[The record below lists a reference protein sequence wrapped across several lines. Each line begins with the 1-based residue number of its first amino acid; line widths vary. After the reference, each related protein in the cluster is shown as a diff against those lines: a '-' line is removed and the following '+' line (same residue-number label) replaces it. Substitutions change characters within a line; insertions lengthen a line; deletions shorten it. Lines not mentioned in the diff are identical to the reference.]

1 MTEVAADFVADVGQ
15 PEAESNERSEDTT
28 STSPTSEMG
37 LGMLDLDDTASEPAQ
52 DDAEQTEGDPDVI
65 EPADADNSDG
75 KTDNLS
81 QRERDRRE
89 ADRYFQQ
96 NWEQH
101 RAEMQREREAFQKE
115 QETWR
120 QQSANQQPTQ
130 SIEQQLQADAEA
142 LRRQAMQ
149 VADPQQQRAL
159 LEQAAGIEY
168 VDKLVEQRMQGMV
181 KDMGLDSFGQL
192 REVVQRLSTQSE
204 SQRAQAMRTQIN
216 EAVQMYGQDVVSDP
230 STLRFIERNRDAL
243 NEINPSTGQ
252 TWTLAELLGRWTGRT
267 AEEASAARQTQ
278 RTQRNVAKTSAAPR
292 GQSASVRNNAGG
304 VLSKSQ
310 AIAEIAQTL

>member
-1 MTEVAADFVADVGQ
+1 MSEVAADFAADVGQ
-15 PEAESNERSEDTT
+15 PEASTSDRSEAQT
-28 STSPTSEMG
+28 PTSEMG
-37 LGMLDLDDTASEPAQ
+37 LGMLELDDAATDPTQ
-52 DDAEQTEGDPDVI
+52 DDAEQPDGDQ
-65 EPADADNSDG
+65 EESADANKSAG
-75 KTDNLS
+75 KTDNNLS

-96 NWEQH
+96 NWERH

-120 QQSANQQPTQ
+120 QSANQQPTQ

-142 LRRQAMQ
+142 LRRLAMQ
-149 VADPQQQRAL
+149 TADPQQQRAL

-181 KDMGLDSFGQL
+181 KSMGLDSFGQL
-192 REVVQRLSTQSE
+192 REVVQRMATRSE

-216 EAVQMYGQDVVSDP
+216 EAVQLYGQEVVSDP
-230 STLRFIERNRDAL
+230 STLRFIERNKDAL

-252 TWTLAELLGRWTGRT
+252 TWTLSELLGRWTGRT
-267 AEEASAARQTQ
+267 AEEAQNARQTQ

-292 GQSASVRNNAGG
+292 GQSASVRNGNGG
-304 VLSKSQ
+304 ILSRSQ

>member
-1 MTEVAADFVADVGQ
+1 MSEVAADFAADVGQ
-15 PEAESNERSEDTT
+15 PEASTSDRSEAQP
-28 STSPTSEMG
+28 SSEMG
-37 LGMLDLDDTASEPAQ
+37 LGMLELDDAATDPTQ
-52 DDAEQTEGDPDVI
+52 DDAEQPDGDQK
-65 EPADADNSDG
+65 ESADADNSDG
-75 KTDNLS
+75 KTDKNLS

-96 NWEQH
+96 NWERH

-115 QETWR
+115 RDTWR
-120 QQSANQQPTQ
+120 QSANQQPTQ

-149 VADPQQQRAL
+149 TADPHQQRAL

-181 KDMGLDSFGQL
+181 KSMGLDSFGQL
-192 REVVQRLSTQSE
+192 REVVQRMATQSE
-204 SQRAQAMRTQIN
+204 SQRAHAMRTQIN
-216 EAVQMYGQDVVSDP
+216 EAVQLYGQEVVSDP
-230 STLRFIERNRDAL
+230 STLRFIERNKDAL

-252 TWTLAELLGRWTGRT
+252 TWTLSELLGRWTGRT
-267 AEEASAARQTQ
+267 AEEAQNARQTQ

-292 GQSASVRNNAGG
+292 GQSASVRNGNGG
-304 VLSKSQ
+304 ILSRSQ

>member
-1 MTEVAADFVADVGQ
+1 MSEVAADFAADVGQ
-15 PEAESNERSEDTT
+15 PEASTSDRSEDTQT
-28 STSPTSEMG
+28 PSSEVG
-37 LGMLDLDDTASEPAQ
+37 LGMLELDDAATDPTQ
-52 DDAEQTEGDPDVI
+52 DDAEQPDGDQ
-65 EPADADNSDG
+65 EESADADNSDG
-75 KTDNLS
+75 KTDNNLS

-96 NWEQH
+96 NWERH

-115 QETWR
+115 QDAWR
-120 QQSANQQPTQ
+120 QSGNQQPTQ

>member
-1 MTEVAADFVADVGQ
+1 MSEVAADFAADVGQ
-15 PEAESNERSEDTT
+15 PEASTSDRSEAQT
-28 STSPTSEMG
+28 PTSEMG
-37 LGMLDLDDTASEPAQ
+37 LGMLELDDAATDPTQ
-52 DDAEQTEGDPDVI
+52 DDAEQPDGDQ
-65 EPADADNSDG
+65 EESADANKSAG
-75 KTDNLS
+75 KTDNNLS

-96 NWEQH
+96 NWERH

-120 QQSANQQPTQ
+120 QSANQQPTQ

-181 KDMGLDSFGQL
+181 KNMGLDSFGQL
-192 REVVQRLSTQSE
+192 REAVQRMATQSE
-204 SQRAQAMRTQIN
+204 SQRAHAMRTQIN
-216 EAVQMYGQDVVSDP
+216 EAVQLYGQEVVSDP
-230 STLRFIERNRDAL
+230 STLRFIERNKDAL

-252 TWTLAELLGRWTGRT
+252 TWTLSELLGRWTGRT
-267 AEEASAARQTQ
+267 AEEAQNARQTQ

-292 GQSASVRNNAGG
+292 GQSASVRDGNGG
-304 VLSKSQ
+304 ILSRSQ